1 VFISFEQSR
10 NGEKGSRKPTEFE
23 PTLPTRQSRSS
34 IGSRGSQPRPKTS
47 SFQSLRQS
55 PALLYHHDQRFKVGN
70 TNDSPKRQTLH
81 FYFPKRKNL
90 SLTFYAADRGQKTY
104 RPKTPRPQ
112 RKSFFGELGALCP
125 STLLL
130 SFESLRT
137 VSHSNGRTTPLRET
151 QFFRSL
157 FHPKFQIS
165 LASILRSRYFIWW
178 PWIDAHLKRDNKQRG
193 VA

>member
-1 VFISFEQSR
+1 M
-10 NGEKGSRKPTEFE
+10 
-23 PTLPTRQSRSS
+23 
-34 IGSRGSQPRPKTS
+34 
-47 SFQSLRQS
+47 
-55 PALLYHHDQRFKVGN
+55 LLTVVK
-70 TNDSPKRQTLH
+70 
-81 FYFPKRKNL
+81 
-90 SLTFYAADRGQKTY
+90 KTY

-193 VA
+193 GGLVMNVLLIEPILDRYVAQAERREKDWSPKEVAAFLLKLRKEILDCLK